1 MTKYNSFIVKEMPG
15 ILSARFVEKKIGTS
29 KKNARKLRLFAVVY
43 KIPSFYM
50 NVGHFS
56 EYAGHPNNKF
66 QTFLKNSR
74 VQVGVYL

>member
-1 MTKYNSFIVKEMPG
+1 MAPETFISEFLMESLFKVNYNV
-15 ILSARFVEKKIGTS
+15 
-29 KKNARKLRLFAVVY
+29 
-43 KIPSFYM
+43 IPSFYM

-56 EYAGHPNNKF
+56 EYSGHPNNKF